1 MSMTR
6 EEAITTLQ
14 EKYDYCKSF
23 YDLAAHPEEDYPEMA
38 KYLQSLQMALS
49 ALRPV
54 SREQVEKVWRGE
66 WKLIGAGKTGRGGIW
81 YCTRCEKCYPYT
93 CDFCPRCGAPMT
105 DEAVQMVMERMEALK
120 DG

>member
-1 MSMTR
+1 MTR
-6 EEAITTLQ
+6 GEAIALLNEQ
-14 EKYDYCKSF
+14 YEICKRIYDCSADQRKS
-23 YDLAAHPEEDYPEMA
+23 YPNVPQFMEALGMA
-38 KYLQSLQMALS
+38 FS

-105 DEAVQMVMERMEALK
+105 DEAVEMVMERMEVLHG
-120 DG
+120 DL